1 MLDHL
6 TDLMYGAMLQDFI
19 DRGVLSEKDLQIL
32 PKEDLELLSKT
43 LKTFSEARIKQFGAG
58 KVPYLPYKKVKENG
72 SN

>member
-1 MLDHL
+1 
-6 TDLMYGAMLQDFI
+6 MYGAMLQDFI